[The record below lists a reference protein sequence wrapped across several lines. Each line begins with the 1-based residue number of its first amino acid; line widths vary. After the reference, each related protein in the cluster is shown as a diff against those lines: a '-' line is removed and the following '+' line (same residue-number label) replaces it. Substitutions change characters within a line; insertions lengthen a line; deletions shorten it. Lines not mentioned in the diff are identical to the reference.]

1 MLISF
6 IYHHGGHQ
14 ETSIG
19 QGPGGGCRKRT
30 KCLQQGPQSQPTV
43 RERAP
48 ERGPQPRRK
57 VNWATGPKGK
67 RSAEFWRG
75 PASKGLKPKWTA
87 ERVFDGPLHLLVP
100 PPLPLAPSLPPVVRV
115 LDDHLICHLLREVP
129 CDCLWLQ
136 LLPSHSNSCYWPGS
150 NPLCPPT
157 KPTLWVA
164 QTKAPFFLVSFW
176 PPLLSTPRKQLHPV
190 F

>member
-6 IYHHGGHQ
+6 IYHYLHGGHQ

-48 ERGPQPRRK
+48 ERGPQPSRK
-57 VNWATGPKGK
+57 ENWATGPKGK
-67 RSAEFWRG
+67 RSGEFWRG
-75 PASKGLKPKWTA
+75 PASKGLKPQWTV

-100 PPLPLAPSLPPVVRV
+100 PPSPLSPSLPLLLSLFLMTSLGKSPV
-115 LDDHLICHLLREVP
+115 IAFGY
-129 CDCLWLQ
+129 
-136 LLPSHSNSCYWPGS
+136 SC
-150 NPLCPPT
+150 CPPIAT
-157 KPTLWVA
+157 PATGQDLTLCVLPPSQHCGWLR
-164 QTKAPFFLVSFW
+164 QRPPSF
-176 PPLLSTPRKQLHPV
+176 
-190 F
+190 